1 MAKNEFGKRILHA
14 IRPTKKKVTVLVLL
28 AIVAG
33 GGFWVKGY
41 LEKKKAAKTMTS
53 VETDMVVRGDVEVTI
68 TGTAA
73 VEPYER
79 YEIISM
85 VSGDIIASPYEVGDQ
100 VEKNAVLYQFDTSDT
115 DLNMQKQ
122 EISRQQSEMS
132 YQKALENK
140 DKLVVKAKASGV
152 VSDLKYKVGDEVE
165 ANAVLANLA
174 DSTKLEVTLPFNQ
187 TQIANIRVGQ
197 AATISSSV
205 HMSSV
210 QGTVTHKD
218 ANPKAQADGSSL
230 YNVTIAFDN
239 PGAFT
244 TGLIVGG
251 EIDGMISPGSGTVEY
266 ADEGKITTEIQ
277 GTIQSLNY
285 ANGDYVKKGA
295 VVATLSSKT
304 ISDEIE
310 NSALSYE
317 NAQLSMKQSQES
329 LKDYSIQSPISGT
342 VITKNA
348 KAGDTID
355 KTNSTQ
361 TLMVVADI
369 SKLKFNLE
377 IDELDVSKVNVGQT
391 VSITSDALEG
401 EEFTGTI
408 TNVSV
413 EGTATN
419 GVTSYSA
426 EVVIDNPG
434 NLRPSMNIDA
444 SVIVESAKDVL
455 VAPTEDI
462 KSIMGKKYVYLKD
475 GSAQAQGAGKP
486 EGGNRQQHKGGLE
499 GSMPP
504 AGEDGQMPGGME
516 SGTAQPTS
524 GETPPTGEM
533 PQMREDSKSAE
544 NAGGPDGAAAR
555 GGKSIQ
561 APDGFRAVEVQVGV
575 SGDDYTE
582 IISGLQEGDQIQK
595 LSSSTSNNNQM
606 MMMGGP
612 GSGGMAASEGGGP
625 GGPGG
630 RGGNMGGGPR

>member
-1 MAKNEFGKRILHA
+1 MAKNEFGKKILRA
-14 IRPTKKKVTVLVLL
+14 VRPTKKKITVLVLL
-28 AIVAG
+28 AIVVG

-41 LEKKKAAKTMTS
+41 LEKKKAAQTMTS
-53 VETDMVVRGDVEVTI
+53 VETDMVTRGDVEVII

-85 VSGDIIASPYEVGDQ
+85 VSGDIISSPYEVGDH

-187 TQIANIRVGQ
+187 SQIANIHVGQ

-218 ANPKAQADGSSL
+218 ANPKAEADGSSL
-230 YNVTIAFDN
+230 YNVTISFDN

-251 EIDGMISPGSGTVEY
+251 EIEGMISPGSGTVEY

-317 NAQLSMKQSQES
+317 NAQLSMKQSRES

-377 IDELDVSKVNVGQT
+377 IDELDVSKVSVGQP

-401 EEFTGTI
+401 EEFTGMI

-455 VAPTEDI
+455 VVPTEDI

-475 GSAQAQGAGKP
+475 GSAQPQGADKP
-486 EGGNRQQHKGGLE
+486 EDGNLHKGAQE

-504 AGEDGQMPGGME
+504 AGEDGQIPDGME
-516 SGTAQPTS
+516 SGAVQPMS
-524 GETPPTGEM
+524 EGTPPTGEM
-533 PQMREDSKSAE
+533 PRMPEDSQSTV
-544 NAGGPDGAAAR
+544 NAGRPDGAAVR

-606 MMMGGP
+606 MTMGGP
-612 GSGGMAASEGGGP
+612 GGGGMAASAGGGP
-625 GGPGG
+625 GGPGSG
-630 RGGNMGGGPR
+630 GGNMGGGPR